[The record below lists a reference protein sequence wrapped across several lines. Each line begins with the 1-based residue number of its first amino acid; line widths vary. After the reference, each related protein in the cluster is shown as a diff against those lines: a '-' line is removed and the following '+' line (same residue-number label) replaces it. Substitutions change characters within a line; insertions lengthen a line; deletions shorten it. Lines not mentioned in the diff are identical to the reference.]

1 MTNNKFH
8 NVSFYDFLKKLKG
21 IYYVYLIEKDEEND
35 IFELS
40 INSTSLSELDDKD
53 LEKGLLGTFSYME
66 RSEIFD
72 DIQMARDIY
81 GIDFDIFP

>member
-1 MTNNKFH
+1 MTKNKFH
-8 NVSFYDFLKKLKG
+8 NVSFYDFLEKLKG
-21 IYYVYLIEKDEEND
+21 IYYFYLIEKDEENE